1 MKRRTALAL
10 IIAIFAALFGCTAEQ
25 SVEVSV
31 KPSVEPSAEVSV
43 EVSTEPSTEPI
54 IEPSPT
60 PFPTD
65 ENGTPL
71 YRKVEGEE
79 GPAPMMV
86 QYSRMPTLE
95 DCLSGKYVIKATFV
109 RDVGIIGKPNSG
121 VFEMEFKVDKALNGS
136 IDEDTIYTSMNLYRW
151 KDGEY
156 TIYNYVE
163 GHQYLLI
170 ASKSDSVY
178 NEHTYYRI
186 SEDDFLPIT
195 DDGLGAYVWGHNLST
210 DDSGFVDRNKMPAL
224 MAGRSYIEYIEK
236 LCENSPWDTDD
247 LYIPYTDSTDMY
259 EIADECDFII
269 AVTPGHMRE
278 STWNYIVSG
287 ECEVNRVIKN
297 TSTRRFLYT
306 GDEIYLTFF
315 DGSVVEGEQYI
326 VMINKLGGADGG
338 EGIYHL
344 AAKTA
349 VYPYDEETIAA
360 LKEYLAEE

>member
-1 MKRRTALAL
+1 MKRRIALAL
-10 IIAIFAALFGCTAEQ
+10 IIAIFAALFGCTAGLTEET
-25 SVEVSV
+25 V
-31 KPSVEPSAEVSV
+31 PPSA
-43 EVSTEPSTEPI
+43 
-54 IEPSPT
+54 
-60 PFPTD
+60 D
-65 ENGTPL
+65 ESGLPPL
-71 YRKVEGEE
+71 HRTLACDDPPNVVCAMYAKV
-79 GPAPMMV
+79 PN
-86 QYSRMPTLE
+86 LE
-95 DCLSGKYVIKATFV
+95 DRLSGRYVIEATFV
-109 RDVGIIGKPNSG
+109 EDVGFVGDPRDGSYELK
-121 VFEMEFKVDKALNGS
+121 FKAEDMLKGS
-136 IDEDTIYTSMNLYRW
+136 IDEETIYARMSLNSSDWSGGWDESDEPY
-151 KDGEY
+151 GAY
-156 TIYNYVE
+156 TIYNYVK
-163 GHQYLLI
+163 GHRYLLI
-170 ASKSDSVY
+170 AERVDSVY
-178 NEHTYYRI
+178 YDHPLYLINN
-186 SEDDFLPIT
+186 SDFLPI
-195 DDGLGAYVWGHNLST
+195 DDDLGAFVWGHDLAT
-210 DDSGFVDRNKMPAL
+210 DDSGFIDREKMAELVP
-224 MAGRSYIEYIEK
+224 GGSYIDYISR
-236 LCENSPWDTDD
+236 LCESRPWVADTVN
-247 LYIPYTDSTDMY
+247 YPPYTDSTDMY

>member
-10 IIAIFAALFGCTAEQ
+10 IIVIFAALFGCTAGQTEETAPPSAEQ
-25 SVEVSV
+25 SV
-31 KPSVEPSAEVSV
+31 
-43 EVSTEPSTEPI
+43 
-54 IEPSPT
+54 
-60 PFPTD
+60 D
-65 ENGTPL
+65 ENGLPPL
-71 YRKVEGEE
+71 HRTLACVDPPSVVCVLYAKE
-79 GPAPMMV
+79 PN
-86 QYSRMPTLE
+86 LE
-95 DCLSGKYVIKATFV
+95 DRLSGNYVIEATFV
-109 RDVGIIGKPNSG
+109 GDVGFVGKPNSG
-121 VFEMEFKVDKALNGS
+121 VFEMEFKVDEALNGS
-136 IDEDTIYTSMNLYRW
+136 IGEDTIYTSMNLYRW
-151 KDGEY
+151 KNGEY

-195 DDGLGAYVWGHNLST
+195 DDGLGAYVFGKNLAT
-210 DDSGFVDRNKMPAL
+210 TIDSDFIDRAEAPAN

-278 STWNYIVSG
+278 STWNYIESG

-297 TSTRRFLYT
+297 TSTRCFLYT

-349 VYPYDEETIAA
+349 VYPYDEATVAE
-360 LKEYLAEE
+360 LKEYLAG

>member
-10 IIAIFAALFGCTAEQ
+10 IIVIFAALFGYTAGQTEETAPPSAEQ
-25 SVEVSV
+25 SV
-31 KPSVEPSAEVSV
+31 
-43 EVSTEPSTEPI
+43 
-54 IEPSPT
+54 
-60 PFPTD
+60 D
-65 ENGTPL
+65 ENGLPPL
-71 YRKVEGEE
+71 HRTLACVDPPSVVCVLYAKE
-79 GPAPMMV
+79 PN
-86 QYSRMPTLE
+86 LE
-95 DCLSGKYVIKATFV
+95 DRLSGNYVIEATFV
-109 RDVGIIGKPNSG
+109 GDVGFVGKPNSG
-121 VFEMEFKVDKALNGS
+121 VFEMEFKVDEALNGS
-136 IDEDTIYTSMNLYRW
+136 IGEDTIYTSMNLYRW
-151 KDGEY
+151 KNGEY

-163 GHQYLLI
+163 GHRYLLI

-195 DDGLGAYVWGHNLST
+195 DDGLGAYVFGKNLAT
-210 DDSGFVDRNKMPAL
+210 TIDSDFIDRAEAPAN

-259 EIADECDFII
+259 EIADECEFII

-349 VYPYDEETIAA
+349 VYPYDEATVAE
-360 LKEYLAEE
+360 LKEYLAG